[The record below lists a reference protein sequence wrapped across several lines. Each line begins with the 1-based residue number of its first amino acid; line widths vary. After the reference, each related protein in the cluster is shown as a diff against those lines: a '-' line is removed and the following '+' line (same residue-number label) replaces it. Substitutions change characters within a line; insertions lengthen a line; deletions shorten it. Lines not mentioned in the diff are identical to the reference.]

1 MGGAGRGTS
10 ESNGEI
16 VSDLCGKI
24 YSYVKNEAKV
34 VAKTNVI
41 TFTMDYKKNVQWVVS
56 DRSICSDKKDTIEN
70 YGDVVSSF
78 TSIFCTDNFLVK
90 VYFNH

>member
-34 VAKTNVI
+34 VAKTNLI
-41 TFTMDYKKNVQWVVS
+41 TFTMA
-56 DRSICSDKKDTIEN
+56 
-70 YGDVVSSF
+70 
-78 TSIFCTDNFLVK
+78 
-90 VYFNH
+90 